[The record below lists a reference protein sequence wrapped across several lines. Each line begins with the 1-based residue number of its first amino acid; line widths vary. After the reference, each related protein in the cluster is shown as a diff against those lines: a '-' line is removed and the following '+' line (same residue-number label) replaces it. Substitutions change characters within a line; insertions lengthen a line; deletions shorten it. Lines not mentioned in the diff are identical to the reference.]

1 MDHVAKRAFDY
12 LVGCRDGS
20 RREWRPVENACKRA
34 ERSQQEV
41 ELAAVIPG
49 APHSACGCESDGLH
63 AVRGSGERETSFR
76 GRMDVLM
83 RNEEAEAGDKESLA
97 RTAEGELIEKILSG
111 QRDLFL
117 ELVRPYERTVYA
129 TALSLVGNKDDVE
142 DVVQTAMLKGLGKLS
157 QFRREAAF
165 GTWLVQITINEVRMR
180 KRKERRV
187 EMLSLTPKQDENGE
201 RDYAHRDFEDWRE
214 IPSEALERAE
224 VRDVLIKAL
233 SCLQLDYREAFVLRD
248 IHELSI
254 TDTAQILGISRG
266 AVKTRLHR
274 ARLRLRDILS
284 PGYGKDGRLGWSLRE
299 ARNPWE

>member
-12 LVGCRDGS
+12 FVGRRNES
-20 RREWRPVENACKRA
+20 RREWRAVQNACKCSGS
-34 ERSQQEV
+34 SQQEA
-41 ELAAVIPG
+41 EFAAAIAG
-49 APHSACGCESDGLH
+49 APDGVCVYEGDRL
-63 AVRGSGERETSFR
+63 AVVPGSRETETSFK

-83 RNEEAEAGDKESLA
+83 RNQEEKAGDRESPA
-97 RTAEGELIEKILSG
+97 RAAEGELIEKILSG

-117 ELVRPYERTVYA
+117 ELIRPYERTVYA

-142 DVVQTAMLKGLGKLS
+142 DVVQTAMLKGLSKLS

-187 EMLSLTPKQDENGE
+187 EMVSLTPKQDENGE
-201 RDYAHRDFEDWRE
+201 RDYAPRDFEDWRE

-224 VRDVLIKAL
+224 VRDVLMKAL
-233 SCLQLDYREAFVLRD
+233 SSLELDYREAFVLRD
-248 IHELSI
+248 VHELSI

-284 PGYGKDGRLGWSLRE
+284 PGYGQDGRLGWSLRE

>member
-1 MDHVAKRAFDY
+1 MNHVAKRAFEY
-12 LVGCRDGS
+12 FVGRQSGS
-20 RREWRPVENACKRA
+20 RREWRAIQNSCKCA
-34 ERSQQEV
+34 EPSQQEA
-41 ELAAVIPG
+41 EFAAAVAGRPRG
-49 APHSACGCESDGLH
+49 ACACEGDRLDV
-63 AVRGSGERETSFR
+63 VRGSGETETSLK

-83 RNEEAEAGDKESLA
+83 RNQEAEAGDKESPTRA
-97 RTAEGELIEKILSG
+97 AEGELIGKILSG

-117 ELVRPYERTVYA
+117 ELIRPYERTVYA

-142 DVVQTAMLKGLGKLS
+142 DVVQTAMLKGLSKLS

-201 RDYAHRDFEDWRE
+201 RDYAPRDFEDWRE

-224 VRDVLIKAL
+224 VRDVLMKAL
-233 SCLQLDYREAFVLRD
+233 SSLELDYREAFVLRD

-284 PGYGKDGRLGWSLRE
+284 PGYGQDGRLGWSLRE